1 LALIFASKFFL
12 DFSFFSFFLK
22 NFAPDFPIFYVKLL
36 DFCLHFEKFIFQIFY
51 LDFFVS
57 DFYSFL
63 KEICLFLCLDFEK
76 N

>member
-1 LALIFASKFFL
+1 
-12 DFSFFSFFLK
+12 
-22 NFAPDFPIFYVKLL
+22 L

>member
-1 LALIFASKFFL
+1 
-12 DFSFFSFFLK
+12 
-22 NFAPDFPIFYVKLL
+22 L

-76 N
+76 KLTSARIIFSTSFFRFQDLFMYISYSNKKFG